1 VSVTGWSDPD
11 VAAEILRRYR
21 VWAVV
26 GLSPAPGKASNSVA
40 RYLIAHGYE
49 LVPIYPRPGEVLGLT
64 SYPDLAAAAA
74 SRPPEWPI
82 EVVDIFR
89 RSERAGQH
97 VDEAIAIG
105 AKAVWMQLG
114 VIDEAAA
121 ARAAAAGLLVVM
133 DRCPA
138 IDHPRLKAD

>member
-1 VSVTGWSDPD
+1 MSDAARWSDPT
-11 VAAEILRRYR
+11 VAAEILRRFR

-26 GLSPAPGKASNSVA
+26 GLSPSPWKASNGVA
-40 RYLIAHGYE
+40 RYLASQDYE
-49 LVPIYPRPGEVLGLT
+49 IVPVYPRSGEILGRPSHT
-64 SYPDLAAAAA
+64 DLATAAA
-74 SRPPEWPI
+74 SRPPDSPI

-114 VIDEAAA
+114 VLDEEAAE
-121 ARAAAAGLLVVM
+121 RAEAAGLMVVM

-138 IDHPRLKAD
+138 IDHPRLR